1 MTNHWEKHKYIA
13 KTLKGLEEPLKAEL
27 AEIGIGKCRV
37 TNRAIEFHAT
47 KEQLYKANYLFRN
60 AINILKPLYQFTAI
74 NEQELYDRV
83 KEFEWE
89 NIFGLEKTFAI
100 SHSVNSDIF
109 THSQYISLK
118 TKDAIVD
125 RFRDKFNSRPSVDP
139 KQPDVKFN
147 LFIRG
152 EKCSILLDT
161 SGDALFKRGY
171 RIETNQAPL
180 NEVMAAGL
188 ISLSGWDKNS
198 TLVDPMCGSGTI
210 CIEAGM
216 MLCNIP
222 AGYYRTDF
230 GFFNMEDFDLDLW
243 KKVRNEAKDKI
254 DLRKG
259 ITIYGSDLAMKSIR
273 ISQKNLDNV
282 PDLKRIIRFKGQ
294 DVLDMSAPDEK
305 GTMIIN
311 PPYGERIY
319 KDEVAILYQRLGE
332 HLEEEFKGYTLGILS
347 SNKEALDLIHLDK
360 QRKVDLMN
368 GSIECDYRIYT
379 V

>member
-1 MTNHWEKHKYIA
+1 MEKQKYVA
-13 KTLKGLEEPLKAEL
+13 KTLKGLEEPLKQEL
-27 AEIGIGKCRV
+27 AEIGINKCRV

-47 KEQLYKANYLFRN
+47 KEQLYQANYTFRT
-60 AINILKPLYQFTAI
+60 AINILKPLFQFKAK
-74 NEQELYDRV
+74 NEQELYDKV

-89 NIFGLEKTFAI
+89 SIFGLDKTFAI
-100 SHSVNSDIF
+100 SHSVRSEIF

-125 RFRDKFNSRPSVDP
+125 RFREKFNSRPSVDP

-152 EKCSILLDT
+152 DKCSLLLDT

-171 RIETNQAPL
+171 RIETNMAPL

-188 ISLSGWDKNS
+188 ISLSGWDRNS

-222 AGYYRTDF
+222 AGYYRTSF
-230 GFFNMEDFDLDLW
+230 GFFNMADFDLDLW

-254 DLRKG
+254 ELDKG
-259 ITIYGSDLAMKSIR
+259 ITIHGSDLAMKSIR

-282 PDLKRIIRFKGQ
+282 PDLKRIVRFKGE
-294 DVLDMSAPDEK
+294 DVLELSAPK
-305 GTMIIN
+305 KTGTMIIN

-319 KDEVAILYQRLGE
+319 KDEVAVLYQRLGE
-332 HLEEEFKGYTLGILS
+332 HLEDQFRGYTLGILS
-347 SNKEALDLIHLDK
+347 SNKEALDLIHLNK
-360 QRKVDLMN
+360 QRTVDLMN
-368 GSIECDYRIYT
+368 GSIECDYRIYNI
-379 V
+379 

>member
-1 MTNHWEKHKYIA
+1 MEKQKYVA
-13 KTLKGLEEPLKAEL
+13 KTLKGLEEPLKQEL
-27 AEIGIGKCRV
+27 AEIGINKCRV

-47 KEQLYKANYLFRN
+47 KEQLYQANYTFRT
-60 AINILKPLYQFTAI
+60 AINILKPLFQFKAK
-74 NEQELYDRV
+74 NEQELYDKV

-89 NIFGLEKTFAI
+89 NLFDLDKTFAI
-100 SHSVNSDIF
+100 SHSVRSDIF

-125 RFRDKFNSRPSVDP
+125 RFREKFNARPSVDP
-139 KQPDVKFN
+139 KQPDIKFN

-152 EKCSILLDT
+152 EKCSLLLDT

-171 RIETNQAPL
+171 RIETNMAPL

-188 ISLSGWDKNS
+188 ITLSGWDKNS

-222 AGYYRTDF
+222 AGYYRTSF
-230 GFFNMEDFDLDLW
+230 GFFNMADFDLDLW

-254 DLRKG
+254 DLSKG
-259 ITIYGSDLAMKSIR
+259 ITIHGSDLAMKSIR

-282 PDLKRIIRFKGQ
+282 PDLKRIVRFKGE
-294 DVLDMSAPDEK
+294 DALELSAPKKK
-305 GTMIIN
+305 GTLIIN

-332 HLEEEFKGYTLGILS
+332 HLEEEFSGYTMGILS
-347 SNKEALDLIHLDK
+347 SNKEALDLIHLNK
-360 QRKVDLMN
+360 IRTVDLMN
-368 GSIECDYRIYT
+368 GSIECDYRIYK

>member
-1 MTNHWEKHKYIA
+1 LEKQKYIA
-13 KTLKGLEEPLKAEL
+13 KTLKGLEEPLKQEL
-27 AEIGIGKCRV
+27 AGIGINKCRV

-47 KEQLYKANYLFRN
+47 KEQLYQANYTFRT
-60 AINILKPLYQFTAI
+60 AINILKPLFQFKAS
-74 NEQELYDRV
+74 NEQELYDKV

-89 NIFGLEKTFAI
+89 SIFGLDKTFAI
-100 SHSVNSDIF
+100 SHSVRSEIF

-125 RFRDKFNSRPSVDP
+125 RFREKFNSRPSVDP

-152 EKCSILLDT
+152 DKCSLLLDT

-171 RIETNQAPL
+171 RIETNMAPL

-188 ISLSGWDKNS
+188 ISLSGWDRNS

-222 AGYYRTDF
+222 AGYYRTSF
-230 GFFNMEDFDLDLW
+230 GFFNMADFDLDLW

-254 DLRKG
+254 ELDKG
-259 ITIYGSDLAMKSIR
+259 ITIHGSDLAMKSIR

-282 PDLKRIIRFKGQ
+282 PDLKRIVRFKGE
-294 DVLDMSAPDEK
+294 DVLELSAPK
-305 GTMIIN
+305 KTGTMIIN

-319 KDEVAILYQRLGE
+319 KDEVAVLYQRLGE
-332 HLEEEFKGYTLGILS
+332 HLEDQFRGYTLGILS
-347 SNKEALDLIHLDK
+347 SNKEALDLIHLNK
-360 QRKVDLMN
+360 QRTVDLMN
-368 GSIECDYRIYT
+368 GSIECDYRIYNI
-379 V
+379 